1 MARID
6 IATVEVKANVTVDKA
21 TAETCLKL
29 VEMYVNQSRTNILG
43 HTKEDGSVSFEFV
56 NQLGEGEE
64 ER

>member
-1 MARID
+1 MARMD
-6 IATVEVKANVTVDKA
+6 IVTVEVKANITVDKA

-29 VEMYVNQSRTNILG
+29 VEMYVNQNGTDILG

-56 NQLGEGEE
+56 NQLGEGEA